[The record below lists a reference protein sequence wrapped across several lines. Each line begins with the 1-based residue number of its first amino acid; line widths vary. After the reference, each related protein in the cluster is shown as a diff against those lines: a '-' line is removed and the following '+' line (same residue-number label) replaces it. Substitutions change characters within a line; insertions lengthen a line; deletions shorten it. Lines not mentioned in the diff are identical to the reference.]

1 MATWL
6 PDTTPKILNGV
17 SVPEGL
23 VKGKLMRTR
32 LASLLQSEA
41 IRVRGLSISSTVQC
55 FATASYIYIYTPM
68 YIYIYIAQGCQIDH
82 TPGAGQGFPKDAMRK
97 WCCDDVSML
106 VQSIAIIC
114 HEASHCMR

>member
-68 YIYIYIAQGCQIDH
+68 YIYIYCARLPDRSHTRCRPRFPQGCH
-82 TPGAGQGFPKDAMRK
+82 AKVVLR
-97 WCCDDVSML
+97 
-106 VQSIAIIC
+106 
-114 HEASHCMR
+114 